1 MFRHVNTS
9 EIALGV
15 DAFVALLAVAL
26 LLAMLSE
33 RTRVPSA
40 VLLVA
45 AGITAGSIWHVRPP
59 FAFSDALLFIFL
71 PPLIFEAAWNVH
83 LDSLRKTWKQIVLLA
98 LPGTLI
104 VAFAIAIGIAGLGYL
119 PFGAALLYGAM
130 VAATDPVAVIAVF
143 RKFPVPDNVKTIVE
157 AESISND
164 GVAVVLY
171 GTALTLA
178 AGGSVNWLATA
189 GHGVLAV
196 LGGVAVGCTFAYVA
210 FWLLRATAAAEYEVT
225 MTIALA
231 YIAYLAADR
240 LTLSGIFACAAAGV
254 VLRTLQLRHIDVI
267 GNVDDADR
275 FWNTTAFVA
284 NAVVFIST
292 GLLIDFP
299 RMIHEPVL
307 IAIAIAIV
315 FASRA
320 VLVTVIMRDW
330 PARTTAFLAGMRGAL
345 PLALALA
352 LPDTIAHRAEII
364 DAVFATVFATLV
376 LQGLPLEA
384 VVQWLYQR
392 PSSSP
397 TGQERF

>member
-1 MFRHVNTS
+1 MNTS
-9 EIALGV
+9 ELALGV
-15 DAFVALLAVAL
+15 NAFVALLAVAL
-26 LLAMLSE
+26 ILSILSE
-33 RTRVPSA
+33 RARIPAA
-40 VLLVA
+40 VLLVS
-45 AGITAGSIWHVRPP
+45 AGIVVGSIWHVRPP

-83 LDSLRKTWKQIVLLA
+83 LDALRKTWKQIALLA

-104 VAFAIAIGIAGLGYL
+104 VAFAIAGGIALLGYL

-143 RKFPVPDNVKTIVE
+143 RKFPVPDAVKTLVE
-157 AESISND
+157 AESICND

-171 GTALTLA
+171 GTALTMA
-178 AGGSVNWLATA
+178 SGGSVNWLGTA

-196 LGGVAVGCTFAYVA
+196 VGGVAVGSAFAYAA
-210 FWLLRATAAAEYEVT
+210 FWLLKTMAAAEYEVT

-254 VLRTLQLRHIDVI
+254 VLRTLHHHNDQVI

-275 FWNTTAFVA
+275 FWNTTAYVA
-284 NAVVFIST
+284 NGVVFIST

-299 RMIHEPVL
+299 RIGHEPAL

-320 VLVTVIMRDW
+320 ALVYVVLRDW

-352 LPDTIAHRAEII
+352 LPDTLAHRAEII
-364 DAVFATVFATLV
+364 DAVFATVFVTLV
-376 LQGLPLEA
+376 LQGLSLEA
-384 VVQWLYQR
+384 VVQRLYQEAGR
-392 PSSSP
+392 
-397 TGQERF
+397 